1 MAVAGRKSGHIG
13 FQKLSAILWGA
24 NFRIKKRSP
33 RPIKSDRSYDLDRCP
48 SSFKKMEDKK
58 FTIGQKVKL
67 VAQPPYV
74 KTAEPMPILRPPNV
88 VRLGEEGIV
97 LDRRPGGYWGVR
109 FEKGAFLLDS
119 QYIEAVDGQNAPPS
133 PQQSN

>member
-1 MAVAGRKSGHIG
+1 
-13 FQKLSAILWGA
+13 
-24 NFRIKKRSP
+24 
-33 RPIKSDRSYDLDRCP
+33 
-48 SSFKKMEDKK
+48 MEEKK

-67 VAQPPYV
+67 VAQPAYV

-119 QYIEAVDGQNAPPS
+119 QYIEAVDRQDAPPS